1 MVNAAGQRVKPTLQ
15 AFQAAAANA
24 DFSKVQD
31 FYLILTNQ
39 PGAQSWPITA
49 ATYMLLRSDYPADK
63 NKAIVQFL
71 SFAFHD
77 GAADAEKLDYVPF
90 PDAVVKQIEA
100 SWSQTLK
107 VSP

>member
-1 MVNAAGQRVKPTLQ
+1 MVHTDMINVAGQRVKPTLQ

-24 DFSKVQD
+24 DFSGVQD

-39 PGAQSWPITA
+39 PGAQSWSITA

-71 SFAFHD
+71 SRAS
-77 GAADAEKLDYVPF
+77 
-90 PDAVVKQIEA
+90 PDAGEA
-100 SWSQTLK
+100 GQCS
-107 VSP
+107 VP